1 MRELENVN
9 IDENPMIQMNK
20 IYEILKAVVKIE
32 LNSGIEASGF
42 FIQVNRNNKHFYV
55 LMTNHHVISSKIVQ
69 NKEEITIKYENKKT
83 I

>member
-42 FIQVNRNNKHFYV
+42 FIQVNRNNKPF
-55 LMTNHHVISSKIVQ
+55 
-69 NKEEITIKYENKKT
+69 
-83 I
+83 